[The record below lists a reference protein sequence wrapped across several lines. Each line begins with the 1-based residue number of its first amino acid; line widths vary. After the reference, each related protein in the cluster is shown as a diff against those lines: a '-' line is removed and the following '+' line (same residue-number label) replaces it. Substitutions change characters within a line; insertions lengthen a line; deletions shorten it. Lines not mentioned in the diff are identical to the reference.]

1 MVAGSFL
8 LLGMLTM
15 TTLPRFFSCTDPPP
29 PQRRSLDAKE
39 KVLDLELEQMNSTP
53 SDKKHTVE
61 SNDPAN
67 PKLC

>member
-15 TTLPRFFSCTDPPP
+15 ITLPRFFSCTDPPP
-29 PQRRSLDAKE
+29 PQRRSLDAK
-39 KVLDLELEQMNSTP
+39 VLDLELEQMNSSP